1 MYVKRNRSKY
11 VYRWFIEYD
20 LNQKVPHF
28 STFRKNYTRRFKET
42 DAFERIYK
50 QETVFL
56 YMRTFL
62 YKSTSWQLCVY
73 SWKKKKCGV

>member
-1 MYVKRNRSKY
+1 MNIKRNRSKY

-42 DAFERIYK
+42 DAFERICKIVYI
-50 QETVFL
+50 FL
-56 YMRTFL
+56 
-62 YKSTSWQLCVY
+62 W
-73 SWKKKKCGV
+73 